1 MRRYQKWLTVG
12 LLALTT
18 PGMVFAGPGPTKK
31 APTARAQSAAAKS
44 PKQSANQELANRVRQ
59 TLESSDVSMYE
70 VEIMVHNGTALLK
83 GQVASPADRREA
95 ELLVRKVKGVQ
106 HVQNQLEVAQK
117 NAGPVQQAASHQSA
131 GQRRSASKQ
140 VRPVAYQDAV
150 EGAEPFQSESV
161 PPSPGGAPGAPPSVY
176 GAGPGPAYG
185 TGPAYGPGPG
195 PGAYG
200 PGPGPGPG
208 YAGPAPMPAY
218 GGPAYGQG
226 GGGSAIY
233 NQPNLPN
240 YSYPSYSQYPNYA
253 SVSYPSQYS
262 ASAWPY
268 IGPFYPYPQVPLG
281 WRKAQ
286 LEWDDGYW
294 HLNFSPR
301 TERWWWFLDWRN
313 W

>member
-18 PGMVFAGPGPTKK
+18 PGMVFAGSGAAKQGV
-31 APTARAQSAAAKS
+31 TARAQSANTGKSAK
-44 PKQSANQELANRVRQ
+44 QAANQEVANRIQ
-59 TLESSDVSMYE
+59 KALQSSDVQMDQ
-70 VEIMVHNGTALLK
+70 VEILVSDGKALLK
-83 GQVASPADRREA
+83 GRVATPNDRKAAEA
-95 ELLVRKVKGVQ
+95 IAKKVKGVTA
-106 HVQNQLEVAQK
+106 VRNSLEVAPPAVAQK
-117 NAGPVQQAASHQSA
+117 RDPRGKARQ
-131 GQRRSASKQ
+131 
-140 VRPVAYQDAV
+140 VAYQPDYDGV
-150 EGAEPFQSESV
+150 EPSESPVVPPNPGYEGAPSVMQSAPGAV
-161 PPSPGGAPGAPPSVY
+161 PGGMPAYGAPGMP
-176 GAGPGPAYG
+176 GPGGMPAYG
-185 TGPAYGPGPG
+185 APGMGGPM
-195 PGAYG
+195 
-200 PGPGPGPG
+200 
-208 YAGPAPMPAY
+208 PMPAY
-218 GGPAYGQG
+218 GGPATG
-226 GGGSAIY
+226 GPNTIY

-240 YSYPSYSQYPNYA
+240 YSWPSYAQYPNYSA
-253 SVSYPSQYS
+253 VSYPSQYS

>member
-18 PGMVFAGPGPTKK
+18 PGMVFAGPGTTKK
-31 APTARAQSAAAKS
+31 APTARAQSAAAGKS
-44 PKQSANQELANRVRQ
+44 AKQSANQELANRVRQ
-59 TLESSDVSMYE
+59 SLEASDVSMYE

-83 GQVASPADRREA
+83 GQVASAGDKRQA
-95 ELLVRKVKGVQ
+95 ELIVRKVKGVQ
-106 HVQNQLEVAQK
+106 NVQNQLEIAAKESGSQ
-117 NAGPVQQAASHQSA
+117 VQQAAATGS
-131 GQRRSASKQ
+131 RRQASKQ
-140 VRPVAYQDAV
+140 VRPVAYQDAY
-150 EGAEPFQSESV
+150 EGAEPVQTQALPPAPPPAPGAAPGGPGSV
-161 PPSPGGAPGAPPSVY
+161 YGGAPAYGGGAPV
-176 GAGPGPAYG
+176 
-185 TGPAYGPGPG
+185 
-195 PGAYG
+195 YG

-208 YAGPAPMPAY
+208 YGGPGGPAPMPAY
-218 GGPAYGQG
+218 GGPAG
-226 GGGSAIY
+226 GPAAAGSNVIY
-233 NQPNLPN
+233 NQPGLPN
-240 YSYPSYSQYPNYA
+240 YSYPTYSQYPNYA